1 MVEVVAAV
9 VVGVVVV
16 GATGTLDATRMVV
29 VVPFV
34 VVDPAGTDVATV
46 VGADF
51 A

>member
-1 MVEVVAAV
+1 MEVVAAV
-9 VVGVVVV
+9 VAGVVVV
-16 GATGTLDATRMVV
+16 GATGTLDAARVV

-34 VVDPAGTDVATV
+34 IVDPAGTDVATV